1 MLGYLE
7 TNHPDR
13 VLIFKAWNTLLNG
26 CVLVRM
32 MKVNDVRE
40 RVGGLNFTP
49 QARVPTTWLTLTVAK
64 LRVLHTLLDK
74 LWIPH
79 HFLRGF

>member
-40 RVGGLNFTP
+40 RVE
-49 QARVPTTWLTLTVAK
+49 ARVPTTWLTLTVAK
-64 LRVLHTLLDK
+64 LCVLHTLLDK